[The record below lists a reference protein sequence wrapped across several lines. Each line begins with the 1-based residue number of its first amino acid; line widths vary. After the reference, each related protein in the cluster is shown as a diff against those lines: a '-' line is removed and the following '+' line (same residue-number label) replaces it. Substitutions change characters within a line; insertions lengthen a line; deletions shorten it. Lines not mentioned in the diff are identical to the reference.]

1 MTDKNPP
8 AFPAQ
13 MVSSDGNT
21 TVTDC
26 YSGMSLRDWFAGQ
39 ALVKLDIGDAIED
52 CLERLGLDQPTKEVR
67 CCAREMVARNAYEI
81 ADAML
86 EARR

>member
-1 MTDKNPP
+1 MTTDKNPP

-13 MVSSDGNT
+13 MLSVDGDT

-39 ALVKLDIGDAIED
+39 ALDEMIYGPNTCDAGAGEA
-52 CLERLGLDQPTKEVR
+52 ERIAKMCYV
-67 CCAREMVARNAYEI
+67 I

-86 EARR
+86 EARSK